1 MKILLIEDDEFWRDA
16 IIRKLVEQQ
25 HHVEVAE
32 NFQDGLA
39 LVRNGE
45 FDVTIVDR
53 VLPLDKS
60 SPVLD
65 DDDSGLKI
73 VKAIKEER
81 IDTLVVGFSAVG
93 KLNYMWK
100 SQEGY
105 DAGCHF
111 YVSKK
116 DGVSHLMQTMK
127 GVEAVSEK
135 LKAERMV
142 LQVDQLKLDCSQR
155 TVTIEGKSVHL
166 SPTQFDILSLLIKS
180 KNEVVKYEKIVQ
192 LIEKSNSSR
201 KKKSNKNSNN
211 VSVQVHGLR
220 KAIENHEGSEKM
232 IFTVHKIGY
241 VLREKSKRKAS
252 NN

>member
-32 NFQDGLA
+32 NFQDGLE

-116 DGVSHLMQTMK
+116 DGVSNFNADYARGRSSFRK
-127 GVEAVSEK
+127 
-135 LKAERMV
+135 
-142 LQVDQLKLDCSQR
+142 
-155 TVTIEGKSVHL
+155 IEGRKDGPPSR
-166 SPTQFDILSLLIKS
+166 PTRTRL
-180 KNEVVKYEKIVQ
+180 
-192 LIEKSNSSR
+192 
-201 KKKSNKNSNN
+201 
-211 VSVQVHGLR
+211 
-220 KAIENHEGSEKM
+220 
-232 IFTVHKIGY
+232 
-241 VLREKSKRKAS
+241 
-252 NN
+252 

>member
-16 IIRKLVEQQ
+16 IIRKFVEQK

-32 NFQDGLA
+32 NFQDGLE

-73 VKAIKEER
+73 VKAIKEEK

-116 DGVSHLMQTMK
+116 DGVSHLMQTMQ

-142 LQVDQLKLDCSQR
+142 LRVDQLILDCSKR
-155 TVTIEGKSVHL
+155 TVTLEGKPIHL
-166 SPTQFDILSLLIKS
+166 SPTQLDILALLIKF
-180 KNEVVKYEKIVQ
+180 KNEVVKYEKIAQ

-201 KKKSNKNSNN
+201 NNKSNKKSNN

-232 IFTVHKIGY
+232 IFTVHKVGY
-241 VLREKSKRKAS
+241 VLRERSKRNAS
-252 NN
+252 SN

>member
-16 IIRKLVEQQ
+16 IIRKLVEQE
-25 HHVEVAE
+25 HHVESAE
-32 NFQDGLA
+32 NFQDGLE

-116 DGVSHLMQTMK
+116 DGVSHLMQTMQ
-127 GVEAVSEK
+127 GVEAVSAK
-135 LKAERMV
+135 LKTERMV
-142 LQVDQLKLDCSQR
+142 LRVDQLILDCSKR
-155 TVTIEGKSVHL
+155 TVTLEGKPVHL
-166 SPTQFDILSLLIKS
+166 SPTQLDILALLIKF
-180 KNEVVKYEKIVQ
+180 KNEVVKYEKIAQ
-192 LIEKSNSSR
+192 LIEKSNNSR
-201 KKKSNKNSNN
+201 KNKSNKKSNN
-211 VSVQVHGLR
+211 VSVQVHGIR
-220 KAIENHEGSEKM
+220 KAIESHEGSEKM
-232 IFTVHKIGY
+232 IFTVHRVGY
-241 VLREKSKRKAS
+241 VLRERSNRKAL

>member
-16 IIRKLVEQQ
+16 IIRKLVEQE
-25 HHVEVAE
+25 HHVESAE
-32 NFQDGLA
+32 NFQDGLE

-116 DGVSHLMQTMK
+116 DGVSHLMQTMQ

-142 LQVDQLKLDCSQR
+142 LRVDQLILDCSKR
-155 TVTIEGKSVHL
+155 TVTLEGKPVHL
-166 SPTQFDILSLLIKS
+166 SPTQLDILALLIKF
-180 KNEVVKYEKIVQ
+180 KNEVVKYEKIAQ
-192 LIEKSNSSR
+192 LIEKSNNSR
-201 KKKSNKNSNN
+201 KNKSNKKSNN

-220 KAIENHEGSEKM
+220 KAIESHEGSEKT
-232 IFTVHKIGY
+232 IFTVHRVGY
-241 VLREKSKRKAS
+241 VLRERSNRKAL

>member
-1 MKILLIEDDEFWRDA
+1 MKILLIEDDKFWREA
-16 IIRKLVEQQ
+16 IIRKLVEQE
-25 HHVEVAE
+25 HHVEIAE
-32 NFQDGLA
+32 NFQDGLE

-53 VLPLDKS
+53 VLPLDKN

-73 VKAIKEER
+73 VKAIKEEK

-105 DAGCHF
+105 DAGCHY

-142 LQVDQLKLDCSQR
+142 LRVDQLILDCSKR
-155 TVTIEGKSVHL
+155 TVTLEGKPVHL
-166 SPTQFDILSLLIKS
+166 SPTQLEILALLIKF
-180 KNEVVKYEKIVQ
+180 KNEVVRYEKIAQ
-192 LIEKSNSSR
+192 LIEKSNNSR
-201 KKKSNKNSNN
+201 KNKGSKKSNN

-220 KAIENHEGSEKM
+220 KAIESHEGSEKM
-232 IFTVHKIGY
+232 IFTVHRVGY
-241 VLREKSKRKAS
+241 VLRARSHREAL

>member
-16 IIRKLVEQQ
+16 IIRKFVEQE

-32 NFQDGLA
+32 NFQDGLE

-73 VKAIKEER
+73 VKAIKEEK

-116 DGVSHLMQTMK
+116 DGVSHLMQTMQ

-142 LQVDQLKLDCSQR
+142 LRVDQLILDCSKR
-155 TVTIEGKSVHL
+155 TVTLEGKPIHL
-166 SPTQFDILSLLIKS
+166 SPTQLDILALLIKF
-180 KNEVVKYEKIVQ
+180 KNEVVKYEKIAQ

-201 KKKSNKNSNN
+201 NNKSNKKSNN

-232 IFTVHKIGY
+232 IFTVHKVGY
-241 VLREKSKRKAS
+241 VLRERSKRNAS
-252 NN
+252 SN

>member
-16 IIRKLVEQQ
+16 IIRKLVEQE
-25 HHVEVAE
+25 HHVESAE
-32 NFQDGLA
+32 NFQDGLE

-116 DGVSHLMQTMK
+116 DGVSHLMQTMQ

-142 LQVDQLKLDCSQR
+142 LRVDQLILDCSKR
-155 TVTIEGKSVHL
+155 TVTLEGKPVHL
-166 SPTQFDILSLLIKS
+166 SPTQLDILALLIKF
-180 KNEVVKYEKIVQ
+180 KNEVVKYEKIAQ

-201 KKKSNKNSNN
+201 KNKSSKKSNN

-232 IFTVHKIGY
+232 IFTVHRVGY
-241 VLREKSKRKAS
+241 VLRERSNRKAL

>member
-1 MKILLIEDDEFWRDA
+1 MKILLIEDDVFWRDA
-16 IIRKLVEQQ
+16 ITRKLAEQR
-25 HHVEVAE
+25 HHVQVAE
-32 NFQDGLA
+32 NFQDGLEF
-39 LVRNGE
+39 VRNGE

-53 VLPLDKS
+53 VLPIDKS

-73 VKAIKEER
+73 VKAVKEEK
-81 IDTLVVGFSAVG
+81 INTLVVGFSAVG

-116 DGVSHLMQTMK
+116 DGVSHLMQTMQ

-155 TVTIEGKSVHL
+155 TVTVKGQSVHL
-166 SPTQFDILSLLIKS
+166 SPTQFDILALLIKF
-180 KNEVVKYEKIVQ
+180 KNEVVQYEKIAQ

-201 KKKSNKNSNN
+201 NNKSNKKSNN

-220 KAIENHEGSEKM
+220 KAIENYEGSEKM
-232 IFTVHKIGY
+232 IFTVHKVGY
-241 VLREKSKRKAS
+241 VLRERSKRNAS
-252 NN
+252 SN

>member
-16 IIRKLVEQQ
+16 IIRKFVEQE

-32 NFQDGLA
+32 NFQDGLE

-73 VKAIKEER
+73 VKAIKEEK

-116 DGVSHLMQTMK
+116 DGVSHLMQTMQ

-142 LQVDQLKLDCSQR
+142 LRVDQLILDCSKR
-155 TVTIEGKSVHL
+155 TVTLEGKPIHL
-166 SPTQFDILSLLIKS
+166 SPTQLDILALLIKF
-180 KNEVVKYEKIVQ
+180 KNEVVKYEKIAQ

-201 KKKSNKNSNN
+201 NYKSNKKTNN

-232 IFTVHKIGY
+232 IFTVHKVGY
-241 VLREKSKRKAS
+241 VLRERSKRNAS
-252 NN
+252 SN

>member
-16 IIRKLVEQQ
+16 IIRKLVEQE

-32 NFQDGLA
+32 NFQDGLE

-45 FDVTIVDR
+45 FEVTIVDR

-73 VKAIKEER
+73 VKAIKEEK

-116 DGVSHLMQTMK
+116 DGVSHLMQTMQ

-142 LQVDQLKLDCSQR
+142 LRVDQLILDCSKR
-155 TVTIEGKSVHL
+155 TVTLEGKPIHL
-166 SPTQFDILSLLIKS
+166 SPTQLDILALLIKF
-180 KNEVVKYEKIVQ
+180 KNEVVKYEKIAQ

-201 KKKSNKNSNN
+201 NYKSNKKTNN

-232 IFTVHKIGY
+232 IFTVHKVGY
-241 VLREKSKRKAS
+241 VLRERSKRNAS
-252 NN
+252 SN